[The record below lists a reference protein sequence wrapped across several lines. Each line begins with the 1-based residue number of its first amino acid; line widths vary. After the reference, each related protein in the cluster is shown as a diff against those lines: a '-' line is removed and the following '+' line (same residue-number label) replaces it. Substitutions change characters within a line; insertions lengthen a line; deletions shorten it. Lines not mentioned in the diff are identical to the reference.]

1 MEGKDMPTRLRKV
14 RKHRG
19 SRSHGWGQS
28 AGHRGAGSR
37 GGHGKT
43 GGRKHHWTYTV
54 KYEPHRF
61 GKHGFHHPRKKELT
75 INVGELNQ
83 RVESLLSNN
92 QAKKT
97 REGIFID
104 LEAMGVDKLL
114 GSGTVTR
121 PLFVKVKAFTQTAAT
136 KIQTLK
142 GQIIPTK

>member
-1 MEGKDMPTRLRKV
+1 MPTRLRKV

-19 SRSHGWGQS
+19 SRTHGWGQS

-61 GKHGFHHPRKKELT
+61 GKHGFHHPTKKVLS
-75 INVGELNQ
+75 INVGELSQ
-83 RVESLLSNN
+83 RVDLLLATN

-97 REGIFID
+97 KEGIFVD
-104 LEAMGVDKLL
+104 LEALDVNKLL

-121 PLFVKVKAFTQTAAT
+121 PLIIKVKAFSQIAAT
-136 KIQTLK
+136 KIQAAK
-142 GQIIPTK
+142 GRIIPIK

>member
-1 MEGKDMPTRLRKV
+1 MPTRLRKV

-61 GKHGFHHPRKKELT
+61 GKHGFHHPKKKVLS
-75 INVGELNQ
+75 INVGELSQ
-83 RVESLLSNN
+83 RVDLLLTNN

-97 REGIFID
+97 KEGIFVD
-104 LEAMGVDKLL
+104 LEALDVNKLL

-121 PLFVKVKAFTQTAAT
+121 PLIIKVKAFSQIAAT
-136 KIQTLK
+136 KIQAAK
-142 GQIIPTK
+142 GRIIPIK